1 MAALSRPPVLT
12 EAIPVRAL
20 SAHLRRPRPRSA
32 TSAIR
37 RLGPFPFGG
46 SVGFNASSRS
56 RGYARERKGRQSHDR
71 CGPESEITLAEVS
84 AALELIKNCRCAVG
98 NETAP
103 GD

>member
-1 MAALSRPPVLT
+1 M
-12 EAIPVRAL
+12 
-20 SAHLRRPRPRSA
+20 SAK
-32 TSAIR
+32 R

-46 SVGFNASSRS
+46 NVGFNASSRS

-98 NETAP
+98 NETAL
-103 GD
+103 GDCHAHMSISFVSVNQSGSLALLDLGEESL